1 MLNAKLMVV
10 GGDAKPSEIQLRL
23 PTVIGRGRDASLT
36 LPHPL
41 VSRRHTEIFEQDGRL
56 MVRDL
61 GSLNGTFVNNQKIEG
76 DQPLEPNQLLTLGNV
91 TFRAVYDV
99 TDAPESDQLPASRAI
114 ELSSN
119 VPQAAKEDA
128 TEASPKKSDNQE
140 TGPIKSTGSLHDI
153 ASKVDPVSNAAY
165 LVANQSVN
173 QENGLS
179 AAEPDTGHVS
189 SALGQD
195 VSESSVSWSSLRG
208 LPDPAS
214 SAVELAEPLDV
225 SGQPQASSAIDPAEF
240 QFDESGDPSAIDPN
254 QSDLGSFLKKLP
266 R

>member
-23 PTVIGRGRDASLT
+23 PTVIGRGREASLT

-76 DQPLEPNQLLTLGNV
+76 DQLLEPNQLLTLGNV
-91 TFRAVYDV
+91 TFRAVYDA
-99 TDAPESDQLPASRAI
+99 TDTSDSEQLPASRSI
-114 ELSSN
+114 EVSAH
-119 VPQAAKEDA
+119 VPKVGREDGTA
-128 TEASPKKSDNQE
+128 ASPKKSDNQT
-140 TGPIKSTGSLHDI
+140 TGPFGSEPKQEKPVGADPTND
-153 ASKVDPVSNAAY
+153 AVD
-165 LVANQSVN
+165 LVANQAAN
-173 QENGLS
+173 QENGTS
-179 AAEPDTGHVS
+179 ATSASAGHVS
-189 SALGQD
+189 MTIGQQ
-195 VSESSVSWSSLRG
+195 VAEGSISLSSLEG
-208 LPDPAS
+208 LPDPS
-214 SAVELAEPLDV
+214 SSVIELADPLGLG
-225 SGQPQASSAIDPAEF
+225 GQPQAASSIDPSEF
-240 QFDESGDPSAIDPN
+240 QFDETGDASAIDPS